1 MNDSEEEMRASIGEA
16 TTVAVSTNA
25 VRAETAG
32 LSLAAHR
39 ISTESS
45 TKEVHTFPTVPRS
58 SARLVL
64 TSHNIPVTQMAT
76 EVESDSHEERVAR
89 VRQLMR
95 RPIHQR
101 ELPGMRE
108 VRAAM
113 RLFRNLGERVG
124 PVDFDGEIPRAIRR
138 QQWSAVYVPLMWAA
152 ASGDRECPLLHWLS
166 NAASRCPALHVGVSY
181 MPGGDALYAGWD
193 ALHEAME
200 SWGIQSREHLSEWIH
215 NQGFPRPRWGAHFCA
230 RAQERILNGVVTRDV
245 RGAAIEAVCVQVA
258 LQTCRQH
265 GMPPEPSHNQQPTV
279 PASSCDREDMLNSG
293 WEWLDG
299 VDVQQVFDK
308 RFRVMQGC
316 PHHVRGRFRQ
326 ATRCALEARH
336 NAIRAQNRISEIRA
350 WKLFCLLPS
359 LLLHRPIGGSR
370 VSREDLL
377 ERFDKFAQGKWCA
390 LFEDAMKNDRS
401 CKAKTK
407 TPTFGGEGQGSMS
420 EGSTWRSVPSTPVSC
435 RRQCGARHQR
445 HVQGNARQTAPGS
458 CERDPRRSATV

>member
-1 MNDSEEEMRASIGEA
+1 M
-16 TTVAVSTNA
+16 
-25 VRAETAG
+25 
-32 LSLAAHR
+32 
-39 ISTESS
+39 
-45 TKEVHTFPTVPRS
+45 
-58 SARLVL
+58 
-64 TSHNIPVTQMAT
+64 
-76 EVESDSHEERVAR
+76 
-89 VRQLMR
+89 
-95 RPIHQR
+95 
-101 ELPGMRE
+101 
-108 VRAAM
+108 
-113 RLFRNLGERVG
+113 G
-124 PVDFDGEIPRAIRR
+124 PVDFEGEIPRAIRR

-152 ASGDRECPLLHWLS
+152 ASGDRECPLLQWLS
-166 NAASRCPALHVGVSY
+166 NAASRGPALHVGVSY
-181 MPGGDALYAGWD
+181 MPGEDALYAGWD
-193 ALHEAME
+193 ASLEAME

-279 PASSCDREDMLNSG
+279 PASSYDREDMLNSG
-293 WEWLDG
+293 WEWLDA

-316 PHHVRGRFRQ
+316 PHHARGRFRQ

-336 NAIRAQNRISEIRA
+336 NAIRAQDRISEIQRLETL
-350 WKLFCLLPS
+350 LFVAFPLVASANWGKPGESRRFAGTVRQVCTGKVVC
-359 LLLHRPIGGSR
+359 PIRRCNEERSGLQS
-370 VSREDLL
+370 ED
-377 ERFDKFAQGKWCA
+377 
-390 LFEDAMKNDRS
+390 EDAQ
-401 CKAKTK
+401 
-407 TPTFGGEGQGSMS
+407 FGGEGQGSMS